1 MSNEIFTNP
10 NSIPVFAFAGF
21 SNSGKTTLV
30 CKVIA
35 SLKDQGIRI
44 ASVKHDGH
52 DFSMDQQGKDTW
64 KHQQAGAEVVAI
76 TSANKLA
83 ILDYRSYERT
93 EQLKQVLQYIRDVDL
108 IIVEGFKTI
117 PIPKIFIVRDESQLK
132 YLEELPAIEGI
143 ATDLSK
149 DFFVEQY
156 SLPVYDIND
165 VQTICDYI
173 VNRFSLHGRSF
184 AK

>member
-1 MSNEIFTNP
+1 MDDALVVPNP
-10 NSIPVFAFAGF
+10 IPVFAFAGF

-35 SLKDQGIRI
+35 NLKERGLRI

-64 KHQQAGAEVVAI
+64 QHQQAGAEVVAI

-83 ILDYRSYERT
+83 ILDYRSYERE

-108 IIVEGFKTI
+108 IIVEGFKTV
-117 PIPKIFIVRDESQLK
+117 PIPKIFIVRDPSHIK
-132 YLEELPAIEGI
+132 HIEELPAIEGI
-143 ATDLSK
+143 ATDLPR
-149 DFFVEQY
+149 DFFVEQTG
-156 SLPVYDIND
+156 LPVYDIND
-165 VQTICDYI
+165 VQSLCNYI
-173 VNRFSLHGRSF
+173 VNRFS
-184 AK
+184 